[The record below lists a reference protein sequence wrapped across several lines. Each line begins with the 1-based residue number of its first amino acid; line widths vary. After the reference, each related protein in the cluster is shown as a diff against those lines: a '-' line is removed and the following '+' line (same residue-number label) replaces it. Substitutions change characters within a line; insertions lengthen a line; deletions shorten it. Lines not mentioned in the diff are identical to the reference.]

1 MLHAKF
7 ILASAQLD
15 ADGGSVERSLKVG
28 SVAGAT

>member
-1 MLHAKF
+1 MLYAKF
-7 ILASAQLD
+7 ILASAQRG